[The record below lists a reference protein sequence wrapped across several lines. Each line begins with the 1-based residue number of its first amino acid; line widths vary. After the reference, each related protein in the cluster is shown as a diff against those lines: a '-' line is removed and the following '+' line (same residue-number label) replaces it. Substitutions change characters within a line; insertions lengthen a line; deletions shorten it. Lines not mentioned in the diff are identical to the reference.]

1 MMVLQPIKQGRMFCD
16 IIDVSHDPRVLSMWK
31 ALRVIV
37 FHFMRPMAEHAQP
50 AAVAQVQQHLQHNSR
65 LVQEVFG
72 PAYCNYKLHM
82 INCRSV
88 CSGLH
93 ICNCMSIYSFATCF
107 SIGTLRSE
115 RALKSQ
121 LSKCIAFCRCAL
133 VLTILHANAH

>member
-1 MMVLQPIKQGRMFCD
+1 MFCD

-82 INCRSV
+82 INCRAIGQQQAR
-88 CSGLH
+88 GLTGH
-93 ICNCMSIYSFATCF
+93 GSEFWVENCIQDCK
-107 SIGTLRSE
+107 GL
-115 RALKSQ
+115 
-121 LSKCIAFCRCAL
+121 
-133 VLTILHANAH
+133 